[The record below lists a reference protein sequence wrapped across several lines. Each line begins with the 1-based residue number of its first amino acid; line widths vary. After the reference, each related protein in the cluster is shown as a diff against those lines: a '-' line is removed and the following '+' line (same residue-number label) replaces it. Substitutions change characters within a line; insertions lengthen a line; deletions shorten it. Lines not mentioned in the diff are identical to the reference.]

1 MGAGPGAW
9 VVGRALGPEGGGWS
23 WSRGGG
29 PWPLRGVWLPI
40 NPRTE
45 AFLLLSCILASF
57 SPPGSPGFFR
67 SPPSSHR
74 LQTLRLFLVVSIW
87 V

>member
-9 VVGRALGPEGGGWS
+9 VVGWALGLRGAGPGA
-23 WSRGGG
+23 GGG

-45 AFLLLSCILASF
+45 AFLLLSCILVSF

-74 LQTLRLFLVVSIW
+74 LQTLRLFLFPIW